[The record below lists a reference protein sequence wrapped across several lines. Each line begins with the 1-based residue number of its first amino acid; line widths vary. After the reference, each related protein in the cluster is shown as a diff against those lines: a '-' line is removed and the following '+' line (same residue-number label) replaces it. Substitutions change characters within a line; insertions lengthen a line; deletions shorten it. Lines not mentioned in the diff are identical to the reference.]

1 MKNSNP
7 TKEKI
12 YEEIDKQIEALKR
25 MVEERYKD
33 ATMDEMELA
42 VFKHLQ
48 GVGKSVLEE
57 YYQKKTLNSRE

>member
-12 YEEIDKQIEALKR
+12 YEEIDRQIEELKK

-33 ATMDEMELA
+33 ATMHEMELA

-57 YYQKKTLNSRE
+57 YYKKKL

>member
-1 MKNSNP
+1 MKNKSP

-57 YYQKKTLNSRE
+57 YYRKKTLNSNQ

>member
-33 ATMDEMELA
+33 
-42 VFKHLQ
+42 V
-48 GVGKSVLEE
+48 
-57 YYQKKTLNSRE
+57 